1 MLVPGDSGTLVGYLA
16 RPADGAT
23 YPGVL
28 VIHENRGISSHYEDV
43 TRRYAK
49 AGYAALVV
57 DLISPVGGAGAFPSD
72 AEASAAQAQIP
83 PDQHTR
89 NLNAALTYLG
99 GQSFVNGDRL
109 GATGFCF
116 GGGMT
121 WRVALSNPF
130 LRAGVPF
137 YGPIPPM
144 DDVSNLQAAMLCI
157 YAGEDPNVNSRI
169 PEMEAAM
176 LGAGKTVEVV
186 LEPGALH
193 AFFNE
198 STDRYNA
205 AAAADAWTR
214 RSPGS
219 VATWRANAYAWR
231 PAVGPAPRGLCA
243 GADAG
248 AGRERAAPA
257 DRPAAIPL

>member
-1 MLVPGDSGTLVGYLA
+1 MTRREALHRVTLLTGSAAVAGGLVGAVTPVRVAAEPSERLAVQWAPQVSPFDPSVRAGAVLVPGDSGTLVGYLA

-57 DLISPVGGAGAFPSD
+57 DLLSPVGGAGAFPSD

-83 PDQHTR
+83 ADQHTR

-99 GQSFVNGDRL
+99 SQPFVNGDRL

-121 WRVALSNPF
+121 WRVALSNPR

-137 YGPIPPM
+137 YGPIPSM
-144 DDVSNLQAAMLCI
+144 DDVSNVQAAMLCI

-176 LGAGKTVEVV
+176 LGAGKT
-186 LEPGALH
+186 
-193 AFFNE
+193 
-198 STDRYNA
+198 
-205 AAAADAWTR
+205 
-214 RSPGS
+214 
-219 VATWRANAYAWR
+219 
-231 PAVGPAPRGLCA
+231 
-243 GADAG
+243 
-248 AGRERAAPA
+248 
-257 DRPAAIPL
+257 